1 MLPSTVMFVSPFAD
15 NTCIQIRLLRNDR
28 ASKDDR
34 IAIRRADDDIY
45 ELFYQDGQMKNKDK
59 MYVCLL
65 SGEELDIYLQS
76 LFTLLVRD
84 QDPFTYIQFLLPC
97 FPTVL
102 YDIQDL
108 RKGKIRQALFD
119 LLPVLQNTSRV

>member
-1 MLPSTVMFVSPFAD
+1 MFVSPFAD
-15 NTCIQIRLLRNDR
+15 NTSIQIRLLRNDR

-65 SGEELDIYLQS
+65 SAEELDIYLQS

-84 QDPFTYIQFLLPC
+84 KDPFIHIQFLLPC

-108 RKGKIRQALFD
+108 RQGKIRKALFD
-119 LLPVLQNTSRV
+119 LLPLLQNTSRF

>member
-1 MLPSTVMFVSPFAD
+1 MYLSPFVD
-15 NTCIQIRLLRNDR
+15 NTSIQIRLLRNNHE
-28 ASKDDR
+28 SKDDR
-34 IAIRRADDDIY
+34 IAIRRADESMY
-45 ELFYQDGQMKNKDK
+45 HLFYQDGLLKNKDK

-65 SGEELDIYLQS
+65 TGEELDIYLQS

-84 QDPFTYIQFLLPC
+84 QDPFTQIQFLLPC

-108 RKGKIRQALFD
+108 RQGKVRQALFD
-119 LLPVLQNTSRV
+119 LLPLLQNTSRIC

>member
-1 MLPSTVMFVSPFAD
+1 MFVSPFAD

-45 ELFYQDGQMKNKDK
+45 ELFYQDGLMKNKDK

-84 QDPFTYIQFLLPC
+84 QDPFTHIQFLLPC

-108 RKGKIRQALFD
+108 RQGKLRQALFD

>member
-1 MLPSTVMFVSPFAD
+1 MYISPFVD
-15 NTCIQIRLLRNDR
+15 NTSIQIRLLRNNHE
-28 ASKDDR
+28 SKDDR
-34 IAIRRADDDIY
+34 IAIRRADETTY
-45 ELFYQDGQMKNKDK
+45 HLFYQDGLLKNKDK

-65 SGEELDIYLQS
+65 TGEELDIYLQS

-84 QDPFTYIQFLLPC
+84 QDPFTQIQFLLPC

-108 RKGKIRQALFD
+108 RQGKVRQALFD
-119 LLPVLQNTSRV
+119 LLPLLQNTSRIC

>member
-1 MLPSTVMFVSPFAD
+1 MYLSPFVD
-15 NTCIQIRLLRNDR
+15 NTSIQIRLLRNNHE
-28 ASKDDR
+28 SKDDR
-34 IAIRRADDDIY
+34 IAIRRADETTY
-45 ELFYQDGQMKNKDK
+45 HLFYQDGLLKNKDK

-65 SGEELDIYLQS
+65 TGEELDIYLQS

-84 QDPFTYIQFLLPC
+84 QDPFTQIQFLLPC

-108 RKGKIRQALFD
+108 RQGKVRQALFD
-119 LLPVLQNTSRV
+119 LLPLLQNTSRVC

>member
-1 MLPSTVMFVSPFAD
+1 MFVSPFAD

-28 ASKDDR
+28 PSKDDR
-34 IAIRRADDDIY
+34 IAIRRAEDESY
-45 ELFYQDGQMKNKDK
+45 QLFYQDGLMKNKER
-59 MYVCLL
+59 MYVYLL
-65 SGEELDIYLQS
+65 SGEELDIYLNS

-84 QDPFTYIQFLLPC
+84 QDPFTQIQFLLPC

-108 RKGKIRQALFD
+108 RQGKLRQALFD
-119 LLPVLQNTSRV
+119 LLPLLQTTLRIC